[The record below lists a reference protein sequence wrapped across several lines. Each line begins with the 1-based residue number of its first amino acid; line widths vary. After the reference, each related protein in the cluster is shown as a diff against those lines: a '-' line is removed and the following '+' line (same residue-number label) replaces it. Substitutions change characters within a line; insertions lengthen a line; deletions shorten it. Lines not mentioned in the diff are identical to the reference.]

1 MKIVVLDGHTLN
13 PGDLDWAPLAAL
25 GELEVYER
33 SAPDEVEARVAGAEI
48 ALTNKVPFDA
58 ARLQRLPQLR
68 YIGLTA
74 TGTNVVDLAAAR
86 SRGVTVS
93 NVPAYSTASV
103 AEHVFALLLALT
115 RRVEGHASLV
125 RDGGWSV
132 SPDFSFWEG
141 ELVELAGRRLGVV
154 GCGAIGRAVIRIGQA
169 FGMEVAAH
177 TAHPERHRAE
187 LPGVTFLPLE
197 ELLASSDVVSLHC
210 PLTPATE
217 KLLDARRLALLRPG
231 AFLLNTGRGQLV
243 DEAAL
248 AAALNAGQ
256 LAGAGLDVLAAEPP
270 AADNPLLRACNCLI
284 TPHIAWATRA
294 ARSRLLAVVVAN
306 LAAFMAGAPQNVV
319 N

>member
-270 AADNPLLRACNCLI
+270 AADNPLLRARNCLI